1 MSNKTVEELRT
12 ELKDTCEK
20 YETRYS
26 GMEYLVKHYMKSLKW
41 TEKEA
46 LEYAL
51 KLFHDGTITQI
62 KLIGKDGNE
71 L

>member
-26 GMEYLVKHYMKSLKW
+26 GMEYLVNHYINSLNW